1 MRSYVHG
8 LHVSGAG
15 KVAESG
21 PERSP
26 GLAEGGGQYGNCTAR
41 GPLALG
47 ACWKTRQRRLQ
58 QRSRLWTPKLCVLRC
73 RLSALAVAQ
82 EHPFAA
88 TVGTH
93 LYASSAS
100 LRPAPSSPSS
110 AAAASASSACKR
122 SADTRNDATRAW
134 KKPKSSGGS
143 CQRARRSHR
152 TRSKRRTHRK
162 RRAAASRLRRAAAGR
177 RQQRRDFLPERRPN
191 FIRDQTLIEVV
202 SQERRTSD
210 ERGLASPRMTRRART
225 SLRQP

>member
-1 MRSYVHG
+1 M
-8 LHVSGAG
+8 LENKTAPP
-15 KVAESG
+15 AAA
-21 PERSP
+21 
-26 GLAEGGGQYGNCTAR
+26 LAAADAK
-41 GPLALG
+41 ALC
-47 ACWKTRQRRLQ
+47 ASL
-58 QRSRLWTPKLCVLRC
+58 SLVC